1 LYRIIRIPAKAKLN
15 TITDPFSGN
24 SKFLEIAGNW
34 MEHKAPTI
42 IQRFYPLS
50 NFKLQETF
58 SIGES
63 ASPSNSKS

>member
-1 LYRIIRIPAKAKLN
+1 LYRIIRIPSKSKLN

-42 IQRFYPLS
+42 LERFYSTS
-50 NFKLQETF
+50 NFKLQEKF
-58 SIGES
+58 SMGES